1 MELYWVVHGE
11 TLFVTFEMQIVGCF
25 FGNSGNLELNH
36 SDGGAG
42 KFAVAE
48 LWLEANN
55 AFLVEADKKGAV
67 LWRDQCC

>member
-1 MELYWVVHGE
+1 
-11 TLFVTFEMQIVGCF
+11 MQIVGCF

-67 LWRDQCC
+67 L